1 MKRFNKT
8 VLLTLC
14 VLFAIS
20 LLCSCGGGGGGGGSS
35 DNYGEPKGKSSVAT
49 GVAFPDGFYG
59 YWKDVN
65 DSNKIVLIAPNSYT
79 EFAVSGS
86 TMKATA
92 SYNCAIT
99 AGESGTVT
107 LSGANYRTSAF
118 AYTLSAAK
126 LTLSNTRSGAELT
139 KLGASVPYTITK

>member
-20 LLCSCGGGGGGGGSS
+20 LLCSCGGGGGGGGGSS

-79 EFAVSGS
+79 EYAVSGS

-126 LTLSNTRSGAELT
+126 LTLSNTRKGAELT
-139 KLGASVPYTITK
+139 KCASVPTIVN